1 MRLSPTFWALA
12 AAAGVALQL
21 LQPALWQ
28 GWHYGALG
36 GVATLCG
43 VIALRTRQ
51 RARTPWARHGLAA
64 AVVAAVAVAVAV
76 AAFAL
81 TGWQALG
88 RQAQRI
94 APALEGVDLQVVA
107 VVDAMP
113 TRSAQGL
120 RMRLAVEQARQAD
133 GQSVALPDRLEVTW
147 YTPRGDGAAALPAV
161 AAGERW
167 CWTLRLKAP
176 HGARNPHGWDWE
188 LWLWAQG
195 MGATGYVRDGA
206 NHAAPERLNAA
217 EGRRPVEALRQ
228 QVRDAIVAQGAGHA
242 TVEGEADAA
251 NDRRRA
257 FGVVA
262 ALVTGDQRSI
272 DTADWEVFRRTGV
285 AHLVS
290 ISGLHITMFAW
301 LAMRLLGALWRC
313 STRLC
318 RWWPAPLAALWG
330 GVVLAAAYALFSGW
344 GLPAQRTVGML
355 AVVALLHSGGWRWPW
370 WAVWSVVLAVIA
382 LWDPW
387 ALCQAGFWL
396 SFVAVGGLLA
406 SGSAASQQGTWRQRL
421 YQLLRE
427 QWVVVLA
434 LSPLSLLF
442 FGQVSL
448 VGGLANLLAIP
459 WVTLVVTPLSL
470 LGVFWHQLWE
480 AAAWCVQAM
489 VGVLEVLSAWPGASF
504 TRAQAPWWAA
514 AAAIAGGVGLVLP
527 VPWQWKTLALPL
539 LWPALWWQAPRPAPG
554 ELDMLALDVGQGSA
568 VLLRTAHH
576 SLLFDAGPAWPGG
589 DAGARVVQPLLQA
602 LGERLDV
609 LVLSH
614 GDADHV
620 GGAEAVLAQQPQARL
635 MGAGAAAV
643 AQRLSRPW
651 QPCVAGQQ
659 WEWDGVLWQVLHPAA
674 GEQGDGNA
682 ASCVLRVQA
691 ANGAAVLLTGDIE
704 AAQEAQL
711 LRSGQ
716 NLRADVLLAPHHGSR
731 TSSSA
736 AFLAAV
742 APHTVV
748 VQAGYRN
755 RFGHPAAPVLQRY
768 AAQHMRVQ
776 STPQCGAVHW
786 NGVPAQPVQ
795 CERSLHPHYWS
806 CAPTR

>member
-28 GWHYGALG
+28 GWHYGSLG

-43 VIALRTRQ
+43 VIALRARQ
-51 RARTPWARHGLAA
+51 RARTPWARHGLTA

-147 YTPRGDGAAALPAV
+147 YTPRAAEAGPGASTLPAV
-161 AAGERW
+161 SAGERW
-167 CWTLRLKAP
+167 RWTLRLKAP

-206 NHAAPERLNAA
+206 NHAVPERLNAA

-228 QVRDAIVAQGAGHA
+228 QVRDAIVAQGAGPG
-242 TVEGEADAA
+242 TVKGEADAA

-330 GVVLAAAYALFSGW
+330 GVV
-344 GLPAQRTVGML
+344 
-355 AVVALLHSGGWRWPW
+355 
-370 WAVWSVVLAVIA
+370 
-382 LWDPW
+382 
-387 ALCQAGFWL
+387 
-396 SFVAVGGLLA
+396 
-406 SGSAASQQGTWRQRL
+406 
-421 YQLLRE
+421 
-427 QWVVVLA
+427 
-434 LSPLSLLF
+434 
-442 FGQVSL
+442 
-448 VGGLANLLAIP
+448 
-459 WVTLVVTPLSL
+459 
-470 LGVFWHQLWE
+470 
-480 AAAWCVQAM
+480 
-489 VGVLEVLSAWPGASF
+489 
-504 TRAQAPWWAA
+504 
-514 AAAIAGGVGLVLP
+514 
-527 VPWQWKTLALPL
+527 
-539 LWPALWWQAPRPAPG
+539 
-554 ELDMLALDVGQGSA
+554 
-568 VLLRTAHH
+568 
-576 SLLFDAGPAWPGG
+576 
-589 DAGARVVQPLLQA
+589 
-602 LGERLDV
+602 
-609 LVLSH
+609 
-614 GDADHV
+614 
-620 GGAEAVLAQQPQARL
+620 
-635 MGAGAAAV
+635 
-643 AQRLSRPW
+643 
-651 QPCVAGQQ
+651 
-659 WEWDGVLWQVLHPAA
+659 
-674 GEQGDGNA
+674 
-682 ASCVLRVQA
+682 
-691 ANGAAVLLTGDIE
+691 
-704 AAQEAQL
+704 
-711 LRSGQ
+711 
-716 NLRADVLLAPHHGSR
+716 
-731 TSSSA
+731 
-736 AFLAAV
+736 
-742 APHTVV
+742 
-748 VQAGYRN
+748 
-755 RFGHPAAPVLQRY
+755 
-768 AAQHMRVQ
+768 
-776 STPQCGAVHW
+776 
-786 NGVPAQPVQ
+786 
-795 CERSLHPHYWS
+795 
-806 CAPTR
+806 

>member
-1 MRLSPTFWALA
+1 ML
-12 AAAGVALQL
+12 
-21 LQPALWQ
+21 
-28 GWHYGALG
+28 
-36 GVATLCG
+36 
-43 VIALRTRQ
+43 
-51 RARTPWARHGLAA
+51 
-64 AVVAAVAVAVAV
+64 

-81 TGWQALG
+81 TGWHALG
-88 RQAQRI
+88 RQAQRM
-94 APALEGVDLQVVA
+94 APALEGEDVAVIA

-113 TRSAQGL
+113 MRTAQGL
-120 RMRLAVEQARQAD
+120 RMRLAVEQAWQAD
-133 GQSVALPDRLEVTW
+133 GQPVALPDRLDVSW
-147 YTPRGDGAAALPAV
+147 YAPRAADTDAV
-161 AAGERW
+161 AGVARGAVAAPLPEVFAGERW
-167 CWTLRLKAP
+167 RWTLRLKAP
-176 HGARNPHGWDWE
+176 HSARNPHGWDGE

-195 MGATGYVRDGA
+195 VGATGYVRDGRNQA
-206 NHAAPERLNAA
+206 PPERLAA
-217 EGRRPVEALRQ
+217 AQGRRPVEALRQ
-228 QVRDAIVAQGAGHA
+228 QVRDAIVAQGAGHGVVDDPQD
-242 TVEGEADAA
+242 TA

-301 LAMRLLGALWRC
+301 LAMRLLGLLWRR

-318 RWWPAPLAALWG
+318 LWWPAPLAALWG
-330 GVVLAAAYALFSGW
+330 GVALAAAYALFSGW
-344 GLPAQRTVGML
+344 GLPAQRTVDML
-355 AVVALLHSGGWRWPW
+355 AVAAALHSGGWRWPW
-370 WAVWSVVLAVIA
+370 WTVWSVVLAAIA

-396 SFVAVGGLLA
+396 SFVAVGVLLA
-406 SGSAASQQGTWRQRL
+406 SGQPAQDGEGWRRRVQ
-421 YQLLRE
+421 QLLRE
-427 QWVVVLA
+427 QMVVVLA

-470 LGVFWHQLWE
+470 LGVLWHPLWE
-480 AAAWCVQAM
+480 AAAWCVQWM
-489 VGVLEVLSAWPGASF
+489 VQGLQWLSAWPWASLA
-504 TRAQAPWWAA
+504 RAQAPWWAA
-514 AAAIAGGVGLVLP
+514 GAAIAGGVGLVLP
-527 VPWQWKTLALPL
+527 VPWNWKALALPL
-539 LWPALWWQAPRPAPG
+539 LWPALCWQAPRPAPG
-554 ELDMLALDVGQGSA
+554 ELQMLALDVGQGSA
-568 VLLRTAHH
+568 VLLRTATH

-589 DAGARVVQPLLQA
+589 DAGSRVVQPLLQA

-620 GGAEAVLAQQPQARL
+620 GGADAVLAQQPQARL

-643 AQRLSRPW
+643 AQRLGKPW

-659 WEWDGVLWQVLHPAA
+659 WEWDGVQWQVLHPAA
-674 GEQGDGNA
+674 GVQGDGNA

-711 LRSGQ
+711 LRTGQ
-716 NLRADVLLAPHHGSR
+716 NLRADVLVAPHHGSR

-768 AAQHMRVQ
+768 AAQHIQVQ
-776 STPQCGAVHW
+776 STPECGAARW
-786 NGVPAQPVQ
+786 DGVRGHPVQ
-795 CERSLHPHYWS
+795 CERSVHPHYWS
-806 CAPTR
+806 YAPQR